1 ANDAGVDA
9 LLQRLPKLGAVS
21 NSGATTLALLLVA
34 FGALF
39 AEAYLFRRA

>member
-1 ANDAGVDA
+1 VDA
-9 LLQRLPKLGAVS
+9 LLERLPRLGVGS
-21 NSGATTLALLLVA
+21 RSGTTTLALLLVA